1 MNETWYH
8 WIIEFVPEDSHN
20 PRKQIMFVGTMKEA
34 EKESERSMPDFAIDE
49 IVFQRRGRDAAY
61 CERCGER
68 IRGRIIVSGG
78 YRLCGL
84 CFTESMLTVS

>member
-1 MNETWYH
+1 ME
-8 WIIEFVPEDSHN
+8 
-20 PRKQIMFVGTMKEA
+20 EA
-34 EKESERSMPDFAIDE
+34 EKESERSMPDFE
-49 IVFQRRGRDAAY
+49 VNEVVFQRRWSYADC

-68 IRGRIIVSGG
+68 IRGRIIVIGG